1 MVTKKQK
8 KYKVFYF
15 VGGDEFGVGEK
26 RRCMIVFAASEY
38 EAEFIFK
45 NQSDYHYN
53 ARFGW
58 VEEA

>member
-1 MVTKKQK
+1 MKLK

-26 RRCMIVFAASEY
+26 RYCTIITAASEH

-45 NQSDYHYN
+45 NRSDYSYR
-53 ARFGW
+53 AQFGW